1 MVKKGLVNIE
11 TEVFDLFGLKLY
23 VSDDHRFGTD
33 AILLAKFARP
43 SKKDVVCDLCTGC
56 GIIPML
62 FEAWGNNPKKSYG
75 VEIQD
80 EAIALFEKSVSDNEL
95 GNKVIPVRADLTKK
109 DELLQIPR
117 ESVDI
122 VTVNPPYFK
131 AESGSER
138 LSPAQAIARHEL
150 LCNLE
155 QVIAAAGMLLKYGGT
170 LKICHIPERLTD
182 LICLMRQYNIEPKV
196 IRFAQNRG
204 QLKPYLVLISGKKGG
219 KPGVIIDEPM
229 VVEDVNEELFGADYY
244 KV

>member
-1 MVKKGLVNIE
+1 MVNIE

-62 FEAWGNNPKKSYG
+62 FEAWGNKPKKSYG
-75 VEIQD
+75 VEIQA
-80 EAIALFEKSVSDNEL
+80 EAVELFEKSVSENKL
-95 GNKVIPVRADLTKK
+95 GDRVIPVRADLTKK
-109 DELLQIPR
+109 EELLRVPR
-117 ESVDI
+117 ESVD
-122 VTVNPPYFK
+122 VLTVNPPYFK

-138 LSPAQAIARHEL
+138 LSPAQAAARHEL

-155 QVIAAAGMLLKYGGT
+155 QVIMAAAALLKYGGT

-182 LICLMRQYNIEPKV
+182 LICLMRKYNIEPKV

-204 QLKPYLVLISGKKGG
+204 QNKPYLVLISGKKGG
-219 KPGVIIDEPM
+219 KPGVIVDEPM
-229 VVEDVNEELFGADYY
+229 IVEDINEELFGADYY
-244 KV
+244 KS

>member
-1 MVKKGLVNIE
+1 LVKKGLVNIE